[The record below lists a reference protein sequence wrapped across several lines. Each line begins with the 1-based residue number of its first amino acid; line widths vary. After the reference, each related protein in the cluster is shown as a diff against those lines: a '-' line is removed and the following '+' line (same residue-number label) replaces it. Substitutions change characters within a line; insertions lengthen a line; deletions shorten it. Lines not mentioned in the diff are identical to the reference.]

1 MPNPPQTPP
10 SHALARVLLPALIAA
25 VSWAI
30 ATVFAYPPIFVPV
43 PLFVHL
49 TLLVLIGI
57 TGTTA
62 ALKVSIP
69 TLRWRTLLMVPAAWL
84 TVHLLV
90 YLLTIPGYVPNL
102 YANELE
108 STFDLNFALGFLM
121 LSWAI
126 SGLLTGLILRR
137 DLRRYGWLR
146 ILGTGIACGSAPFL
160 VMFPGGIFMMIGYLG
175 IPLAVLL
182 LGLGI
187 SGWVFGMLRG
197 ATYDQIWQAVRAGTH
212 AAPDTHLQ
220 TPISAYSITLEDGQ
234 TVALGADGELLY
246 EEDDPPL
253 VELDNVYHRSLS

>member
-10 SHALARVLLPALIAA
+10 SHPLARIAIPAGIAA
-25 VSWAI
+25 LSWAI
-30 ATVFAYPPIFVPV
+30 ATFFAYPPVFVPI
-43 PLFVHL
+43 PLFMHL

-57 TGTTA
+57 TGTTV

-69 TLRWRTLLMVPAAWL
+69 TLRRRTLLLVPAAWL

-90 YLLTIPGYVPNL
+90 YVLTIPGYTVNL
-102 YANELE
+102 YANQFE
-108 STFDLNFALGFLM
+108 STFDLNFAPPFLM
-121 LSWAI
+121 LTWAI
-126 SGLLTGLILRR
+126 SGLLTGIILRR

-160 VMFPGGIFMMIGYLG
+160 VMFPIGIFLMIGYLG

-187 SGWVFGMLRG
+187 SGWVFAMLRG
-197 ATYDQIWQAVRAGTH
+197 ATYDLIRQRLRTMP
-212 AAPDTHLQ
+212 AAALDAHLHP
-220 TPISAYSITLEDGQ
+220 PISAYGITLEDGQ
-234 TVALGADGELLY
+234 VLVLGADGELLY

-253 VELDNVYHRSLS
+253 VEVDNIYQRSVP